1 MSEPAPATPAAAPAA
16 GTPTP
21 TPAPVAAPAPF
32 LGGGTPAPAAGT
44 PPPAGTPTRFFGD
57 HIQKDGTFAE
67 GWTESL
73 RTAGFERLATKA
85 ALAKDETTLFKV
97 LDDTLGYV
105 GKKTGISYPKP
116 GATDED
122 ISLYR
127 KDAGVPDSPDA
138 YELKPATL
146 PPGVEWSDE
155 TAKGY
160 AEIMHRHHV
169 PQAAAQ
175 ELLQRHMESVA
186 AQAGAATDQFNSRVV
201 SFIQASE
208 QTYKSEWGKDYETR
222 LEANRAY
229 VQTRFEPEEL
239 ADPILQA
246 ALSHPKIVRLID
258 DSRRNLREAP
268 LPGVGAEA
276 ASGSMSPR
284 QQGEAIM
291 RANPQWQRD
300 PALAARVQEL
310 YALEANQQKRR
321 AGAR

>member
-1 MSEPAPATPAAAPAA
+1 MNDTTPDTASPAQASAT
-16 GTPTP
+16 T
-21 TPAPVAAPAPF
+21 PAPF

-44 PPPAGTPTRFFGD
+44 SPGTPTRFFGE
-57 HIQKDGTFAE
+57 HIQKDGAFTE

-97 LDDTLGYV
+97 LDDTLGFV
-105 GKKTGISYPKP
+105 GKKTGIAYPKP

-146 PPGVEWSDE
+146 PPGLEWSDE

-160 AEIMHRHHV
+160 AEILHRHHV
-169 PQAAAQ
+169 PQAAAK
-175 ELLQRHMESVA
+175 ELLGLHMESAA
-186 AQAGAATDQFNSRVV
+186 AQAGTAQSQFNTRVL

-208 QTYKSEWGKDYETR
+208 QTYKAEWGKDYETR

-229 VQTRFEPEEL
+229 VQSRFDATEL
-239 ADPILQA
+239 SDPLLQA
-246 ALSHPKIVRLID
+246 ALSHPKLVRLID
-258 DSRRNLREAP
+258 EARRNLREAP

-321 AGAR
+321 AGTK